1 LVSPGLPKRFALPLR
16 LLISFVVFNAAVR
29 LGLLIFNGDF
39 SLLAPAKAVPIFAI
53 GMVFDVAAGVWWL
66 PLFVMLTAFWPSG
79 WQRSLRLAAG
89 LMLLLM
95 CAMFSFIA
103 VAEFLFWNEF
113 AARFNFIAV
122 DYLIYTR
129 EVLGNIRESYD
140 LRPAYAAIVTLTL
153 LLFAGQR
160 GALRAAVDAAAPRRR
175 QGLAALAVALL
186 LPVMSFF
193 LVQPRFKEFSE
204 DAQAVQLAGNGHYEF
219 WSAFRN
225 NEIDYAQFYKSAPL
239 ARAYAVLRSEF
250 TEIGPTNFRP
260 NARMPID
267 RDVAG
272 RGDERHLNVVLIS
285 VESLSAE
292 FMSAFG
298 NRENLTPNLDRLAG
312 ESLFFTRLYATGLRT
327 VRGLE
332 AITLSVPPTPGN
344 SIIKRP
350 NNENLA
356 TLGEVFK
363 ERGYEPL
370 FLYGGYG
377 YFDNMNA
384 FFGGNG
390 YTVVDR
396 TAIAKDRIH
405 HENIWGVADEDLYS
419 MALEQLDRR
428 HAANKLFF
436 AHIMT
441 TSNHRPFTYPP
452 GRIDIPSGTSRAGAV
467 KYTDWALH
475 EFIRQARERP
485 WFKDTVFVIL
495 ADHTASGRGKTDLP
509 VENFHIPLLVW
520 SPGNIKPAR
529 IDTLASQIDVGPTLL
544 ALLNFSYRSRFFGHD
559 IIHDGPGHQR
569 AFMANYQT
577 VGYMEGGVLVEL
589 RPQRR
594 WRLIDVDTGKERA
607 ADERGMHYLEEAV
620 SYYQAASEA
629 YRSGSLGLSESR
641 P

>member
-1 LVSPGLPKRFALPLR
+1 MVSPGLPKRFALPLR

-204 DAQAVQLAGNGHYEF
+204 DAQAVQLSGNGHYEF

>member
-1 LVSPGLPKRFALPLR
+1 MVSPGLPKRFALPLR

-79 WQRSLRLAAG
+79 WRRSLRMVAGVLLLAA
-89 LMLLLM
+89 

-204 DAQAVQLAGNGHYEF
+204 DAQAVQLSGNGHYEF

-594 WRLIDVDTGKERA
+594 WRLIDVATGKERA

>member
-1 LVSPGLPKRFALPLR
+1 MVSPGLPKRFALPLR

-225 NEIDYAQFYKSAPL
+225 NEIDYSQFYKSAPL

-594 WRLIDVDTGKERA
+594 WRLIDVATGKERA

>member
-1 LVSPGLPKRFALPLR
+1 MVSPGLPKRFALPLR

-79 WQRSLRLAAG
+79 WRRSLRMVAGVLLLAA
-89 LMLLLM
+89 

-160 GALRAAVDAAAPRRR
+160 GGLRAAVDAAAPRRR

-204 DAQAVQLAGNGHYEF
+204 DAQAVQLSGNGHYEF

>member
-1 LVSPGLPKRFALPLR
+1 MVSPGLPKRFALPLR

-79 WQRSLRLAAG
+79 WRRSLRMVAGVLLLAA
-89 LMLLLM
+89 

-225 NEIDYAQFYKSAPL
+225 NEIDYSQFYKSAPL

>member
-1 LVSPGLPKRFALPLR
+1 MVLLGIPQRFAIPVR
-16 LLISFVVFNAAVR
+16 LLISFIAFNAAVR

-79 WQRSLRLAAG
+79 WKRSLRLAAG
-89 LMLLLM
+89 FLLLVV
-95 CAMFSFIA
+95 CATFSFIA

-113 AARFNFIAV
+113 ASRFNFIAV

-140 LRPAYAAIVTLTL
+140 LRPAYAVIFTLTL
-153 LLFAGQR
+153 LLFAGQWGGVR
-160 GALRAAVDAAAPRRR
+160 VAVDAELPRRR
-175 QGLAALAVALL
+175 QGLAALAVVMF
-186 LPVMSFF
+186 LPVLSFF

-204 DAQAVQLAGNGHYEF
+204 DTQAVQLSGNGHYEF

-225 NEIDYAQFYKSAPL
+225 NEIDYAQFYRSAPL
-239 ARAYAVLRSEF
+239 ARAYEVLRSEF
-250 TEIGPTNFRP
+250 TEIGPTSFRP

-267 RDVAG
+267 RNVAG
-272 RGDERHLNVVLIS
+272 RGAERHLNVVLIS

-298 NRENLTPNLDRLAG
+298 NREGLTPNLDRLAS
-312 ESLFFTRLYATGLRT
+312 ESLFFTRFYATGLRT

-370 FLYGGYG
+370 YLYGGYG

-396 TAIAKDRIH
+396 TSIAKDKIH

-428 HAANKLFF
+428 YAAKKLFF

-529 IDTLASQIDVGPTLL
+529 IDTLSSQIDVGPTLL

-559 IIHDGPGHQR
+559 IIHDGPSHQR

-607 ADERGMHYLEEAV
+607 DDERGMHYLEEAV

-629 YRSGSLGLSESR
+629 YRSGSLALSETR

>member
-1 LVSPGLPKRFALPLR
+1 MVSPGLPKRFALPLR

>member
-1 LVSPGLPKRFALPLR
+1 MVSPGLPKRFALPLR

-79 WQRSLRLAAG
+79 WRRSLRMVAGVLLLAA
-89 LMLLLM
+89 

-204 DAQAVQLAGNGHYEF
+204 DAQAVQLSGNGHYEF